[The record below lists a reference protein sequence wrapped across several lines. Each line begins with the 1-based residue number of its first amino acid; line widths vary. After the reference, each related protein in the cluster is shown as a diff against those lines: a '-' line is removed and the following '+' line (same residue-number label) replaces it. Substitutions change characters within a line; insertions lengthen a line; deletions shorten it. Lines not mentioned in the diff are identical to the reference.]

1 MHNFF
6 DCNMKISNRIII
18 GLMVFFMGFKANAT
32 KLTVTIEGP
41 GSVDG
46 LRDTSFVVDFNPEDF
61 VESNICFHAKCD
73 PMTELEMTSEG
84 IPFEMFPMWEY
95 IDDNCIPL
103 GDATK
108 EYDCWAYGDDIWYDC
123 SINFKFRKIDL
134 SDYVPITNEC
144 GAECNITY
152 YGELLVNGCF
162 VNSLYVWNGYFDPGP
177 NYENIYVKKG
187 SILKIEGGADA
198 ESVWNIIEDPGS
210 IFECEGEMVVNGE
223 HYEDYNFC

>member
-46 LRDTSFVVDFNPEDF
+46 LRDTAFVVDYNPEDF

-144 GAECNITY
+144 GAECNIT
-152 YGELLVNGCF
+152 
-162 VNSLYVWNGYFDPGP
+162 
-177 NYENIYVKKG
+177 
-187 SILKIEGGADA
+187 
-198 ESVWNIIEDPGS
+198 
-210 IFECEGEMVVNGE
+210 
-223 HYEDYNFC
+223 